1 MFGDGAG
8 AVILRASEGEGTAAD
23 RGVLATK
30 LYADGSHYE
39 HLKTTGGV
47 STTQKAGFISMDGKE
62 VFKYAVNSLTQAAET
77 VMEMA
82 GVSSEEIDWLL
93 PHQANARIIENVG
106 KKLNLPDE
114 KVIVTID
121 HTANTS
127 AATIPVALSEEVA
140 NGRLKKGDL
149 VVLTAMG
156 AGFTWGGA
164 LVRL

>member
-1 MFGDGAG
+1 MGEFLRNNWFVVVI
-8 AVILRASEGEGTAAD
+8 AVILISFIGYFIFDANRYNVSG
-23 RGVLATK
+23 
-30 LYADGSHYE
+30 
-39 HLKTTGGV
+39 KT
-47 STTQKAGFISMDGKE
+47 MDGKE
-62 VFKYAVNSLTQAAET
+62 VFKFAVNALTQAAEN
-77 VMEMA
+77 VMEQA
-82 GVSSEEIDWLL
+82 GVTSADIDWLL

-127 AATIPVALSEEVA
+127 AATIPVALSEEIA
-140 NGRLKKGDL
+140 NGHIKKGDL

-164 LVRL
+164 LVRI

>member
-1 MFGDGAG
+1 M
-8 AVILRASEGEGTAAD
+8 
-23 RGVLATK
+23 
-30 LYADGSHYE
+30 
-39 HLKTTGGV
+39 V
-47 STTQKAGFISMDGKE
+47 SA
-62 VFKYAVNSLTQAAET
+62 QAAEN
-77 VMEMA
+77 VMEQA
-82 GVSSEEIDWLL
+82 GVGSEDIDWLL

-127 AATIPVALSEEVA
+127 AATIPVALSEEIA
-140 NGRLKKGDL
+140 NGHIKKGDL

-164 LVRL
+164 LVRI